1 MACSDTTGASGR
13 SLQRAQYLRETVGG
27 LPRYHPFVR
36 VRVLDL
42 RSKLITVGVATEA
55 LEARGVLELQGA
67 PEAFL
72 TELQALGYAVSREGG
87 LVRAAKGLVPPLV
100 DLTGLEAPEPMQR
113 ILLAFS
119 QLQPGEV
126 FLALLPHRPV
136 PLFPHLEARKASY
149 EVALRPDGTA
159 VLWLSR

>member
-1 MACSDTTGASGR
+1 M
-13 SLQRAQYLRETVGG
+13 
-27 LPRYHPFVR
+27 R

-42 RSKLITVGVATEA
+42 RSKLITAAEATGS
-55 LEARGVLELQGA
+55 LEARGVLELHGA
-67 PEAFL
+67 AEPLIA
-72 TELQALGYAVSREGG
+72 ELEALGYAVSRDGE
-87 LVRAAKGLVPPLV
+87 LVRAAKGLVPPLI

-119 QLQPGEV
+119 QLRPGEV

-136 PLFPHLEARKASY
+136 PLFPHLEARQASY
-149 EVALRPDGTA
+149 EVVLRPDGTA